1 MKTFKHLFAALM
13 LLCSVVVN
21 AHSFEVDGIYYNITN
36 TTNKTVEVTY
46 KGSSSSEYS
55 NEYTGNVVIPESVTY
70 NETTYSVASI
80 GNYAFYACSRL
91 TNIIIPNSVTSIGY
105 EAFYNCNGLT
115 SIKIPNSVTS
125 IGYETFYN
133 CSGLTSIEIPNSVTS
148 IGNYAFYNCS
158 GLTSATIGN
167 SVTSIGIYA
176 FNGCSGLTSINIPNS
191 VTNIGNSAFNGCSGL
206 TSMAVASGNTVYDSR
221 DNCNAII
228 ETVTNTLFAGCK
240 NTIIPNNVTTI
251 GSNAFYRC
259 SGLTS
264 VTIPNSVTTI
274 GSSAF
279 YGCSGLTSINIP
291 NSVTNIGNS
300 AFNGCSGLTSINIPN
315 SVTNIGN
322 SAFNGCL
329 GLTSITIGN
338 SVTSIGEYAFSSCN
352 LDYIYMSGTNPP
364 AINSNSFY
372 NINNSAVIVPDA
384 ALNNYRTA
392 DVWSDFASRIT
403 SNSKYNVVVNA
414 TAEYNTSGV
423 LNVIGVDEVANVVNI
438 KVIGTINSY
447 DVILFRDKMPLLKT
461 LDLSET
467 KVVANSH
474 AFFEGNCTSANNL
487 GAYTFNG
494 LSKLCSV
501 KLPKDLVAIESSMFK
516 NCISLHE
523 LEIPESVQ
531 YIGSN
536 AFYYCSALKAVK
548 MPKEMNSIGQSAFYN
563 CSSLKEITIP
573 KGIKSLPYHWDGLF
587 ESCSSLEKVIL
598 PDSLEEIGG
607 GSFYYCSKLKE
618 IKLPPTIRTI
628 GEKAF
633 YGCSSLEEIRIPS
646 AVKSIG
652 SEAFSGC
659 SKLQKVYTYTVEPTI
674 ITETTFSTF
683 GTATLYIPS
692 FSFWNYYWDED
703 GWKRFLNLADF
714 NEPYEYFYINNDYI
728 LNDDTGYIEGANG
741 NAPDADINTNGGF
754 IVEGEQGDDEEPN
767 QNLGDVNVDCDGN
780 GNSGT
785 IIGDNNLHID
795 DLHIRISVRGG
806 RWYFFAFPFDIFFKD
821 IKMQNGSDYVFR
833 YYDGEERGNN
843 GKGGWKDIEENH
855 LKAARGYIF
864 QCSANDVLILS
875 IKDVKF
881 KKEDKYNELV
891 AHVSENLKDA
901 SWNYVGNPYLSY
913 YDIAD
918 MDYSA
923 PVTVWD
929 GEKYIAIRPGDD
941 DYHFAP
947 YEAFFV
953 QKPVDQEAIG
963 FEGDKQMTNNQSK
976 DKKNQ
981 QNAARRTR
989 GINNERLLINLTIS
1003 DGTTTDRTRVVFNE
1017 KQSLAYETACDASKF
1032 ETNGV
1037 VQIYTIGN
1045 DGTHYA
1051 INERP
1056 ADNGRVVVG
1065 YTVPASG
1072 LFTIEAERMDVQ
1084 VVLVDTKNG
1093 ITHDLNEGAYT
1104 FSSNAGTFNERFE
1117 IKLNNYVGG
1126 ATAIDEVEENSEN
1139 AEKVYDLQGRK
1150 MERAE
1155 KGIYIVNGE
1164 KVIK

>member
-13 LLCSVVVN
+13 LLCSMAVN

-36 TTNKTVEVTY
+36 STDKKVYVTY
-46 KGSSSSEYS
+46 KDNNSNSAAYS
-55 NEYTGNVVIPESVTY
+55 GAIVIPKTVTY
-70 NETTYSVASI
+70 DGITYSVTSI
-80 GNYAFYACSRL
+80 GSWAFEDCSGLTSITIPNSVTSIEGSAFYGCSGLKEVHINDIVAWCSINFNGSYANPLYYTHNLYLNNKLITELVIPNGVTSIKNYAFCNCSGL
-91 TNIIIPNSVTSIGY
+91 TSITIPNSVTSIG
-105 EAFYNCNGLT
+105 T
-115 SIKIPNSVTS
+115 
-125 IGYETFYN
+125 
-133 CSGLTSIEIPNSVTS
+133 
-148 IGNYAFYNCS
+148 
-158 GLTSATIGN
+158 
-167 SVTSIGIYA
+167 
-176 FNGCSGLTSINIPNS
+176 
-191 VTNIGNSAFNGCSGL
+191 
-206 TSMAVASGNTVYDSR
+206 D
-221 DNCNAII
+221 
-228 ETVTNTLFAGCK
+228 
-240 NTIIPNNVTTI
+240 
-251 GSNAFYRC
+251 
-259 SGLTS
+259 
-264 VTIPNSVTTI
+264 
-274 GSSAF
+274 
-279 YGCSGLTSINIP
+279 
-291 NSVTNIGNS
+291 
-300 AFNGCSGLTSINIPN
+300 
-315 SVTNIGN
+315 
-322 SAFNGCL
+322 
-329 GLTSITIGN
+329 
-338 SVTSIGEYAFSSCN
+338 AFSGCN
-352 LDYIYMSGTNPP
+352 LDYIYVEGNNPA

-372 NINNSAVIVPDA
+372 NINRTAVIVPDA

-392 DVWSDFASRIT
+392 DVWSDFSSRIT
-403 SNSKYNVVVNA
+403 SYAKYNVVVNT
-414 TAEYNTSGV
+414 TAEYNTSGI
-423 LNVIGVDEVANVVNI
+423 LNVIGVDELINIVNI

-447 DVILFRDKMPLLKT
+447 DVILFRDKMPLLKS

-501 KLPKDLVAIESSMFK
+501 KLPKDLVAIESSMFE
-516 NCISLHE
+516 NCSSLHE

-531 YIGSN
+531 YVGSN
-536 AFYYCSALKAVK
+536 AFYNCSALKTIR
-548 MPKEMNSIGQSAFYN
+548 MPKEMNSIGLSAFYR

-573 KGIKSLPYHWDGLF
+573 KGIKSLPSSWEGLLG
-587 ESCSSLEKVIL
+587 SCSSLEKVIL
-598 PDSLEEIGG
+598 PDSLEGIGG
-607 GSFYYCSKLKE
+607 YSFKYCSKLKA

-628 GEKAF
+628 GEEAF

-652 SEAFSGC
+652 SKAFSGC

-683 GTATLYIPS
+683 QTATLYIPS
-692 FSFWNYYWDED
+692 FSEWNYFWDED
-703 GWKRFLNLADF
+703 GWKRFLNLAYF

-741 NAPDADINTNGGF
+741 NNPDADINTNGGF
-754 IVEGEQGDDEEPN
+754 VVEGEQGDDEEPN

-833 YYDGEERGNN
+833 YYDGEERGKN
-843 GKGGWKDIEENH
+843 GKGGWKDINENH

-875 IKDVKF
+875 IKDIKF
-881 KKEDKYNELV
+881 KKEDKFNELV

-901 SWNYVGNPYLSY
+901 SWNYIGNPYLSY

-1017 KQSLAYETACDASKF
+1017 QQSLAYETACDASKF
-1032 ETNGV
+1032 ETNGI
-1037 VQIYTIGN
+1037 VQIYTIDN

-1065 YTVPASG
+1065 YTVPTSG
-1072 LFTIEAERMDVQ
+1072 LFTIEAERMDAQ

-1093 ITHDLNEGAYT
+1093 ITHDLSEGAYT

-1117 IKLNNYVGG
+1117 IKLKNPVGG
-1126 ATAIDEVEENSEN
+1126 TTAIDEVEENGEN
-1139 AEKVYDLQGRK
+1139 AEIVYDLQGRK

>member
-13 LLCSVVVN
+13 LLCSVAVN
-21 AHSFEVDGIYYNITN
+21 AQYFEANGISYNITSESD
-36 TTNKTVEVTY
+36 KTVEVTRGVSKY
-46 KGSSSSEYS
+46 IGD
-55 NEYTGNVVIPESVTY
+55 VVIPQTATWTKSLDNWISTNKEGGSTSQRAYELDAKAGDVLSFDWSVSSESNYDWLTITLNDTEIVKQSGEQSGTY
-70 NETTYSVASI
+70 ETTFETAGTYTLVAKYSKDGSNSSGNDNGKIFNITFTGTVETKETTY
-80 GNYAFYACSRL
+80 N
-91 TNIIIPNSVTSIGY
+91 VTSIGN
-105 EAFYNCNGLT
+105 EAFYNC
-115 SIKIPNSVTS
+115 P
-125 IGYETFYN
+125 E
-133 CSGLTSIEIPNSVTS
+133 
-148 IGNYAFYNCS
+148 
-158 GLTSATIGN
+158 
-167 SVTSIGIYA
+167 
-176 FNGCSGLTSINIPNS
+176 
-191 VTNIGNSAFNGCSGL
+191 
-206 TSMAVASGNTVYDSR
+206 
-221 DNCNAII
+221 
-228 ETVTNTLFAGCK
+228 
-240 NTIIPNNVTTI
+240 
-251 GSNAFYRC
+251 
-259 SGLTS
+259 
-264 VTIPNSVTTI
+264 
-274 GSSAF
+274 
-279 YGCSGLTSINIP
+279 
-291 NSVTNIGNS
+291 
-300 AFNGCSGLTSINIPN
+300 
-315 SVTNIGN
+315 
-322 SAFNGCL
+322 
-329 GLTSITIGN
+329 LTSITIPN
-338 SVTSIGEYAFSSCN
+338 SITSIGNEAFYACN
-352 LDYIYMSGTNPP
+352 LDYIYVEGNNP
-364 AINSNSFY
+364 ATINSNSFD
-372 NINNSAVIVPDA
+372 NISRTAVIVPDA

-392 DVWSDFASRIT
+392 DVWSNFASRIT

-461 LDLSET
+461 LDLSEA
-467 KVVANSH
+467 KVVASSH
-474 AFFEGNCTSANNL
+474 AFFEGNCTGENNL

-494 LSKLCSV
+494 LSKLSSV
-501 KLPKDLVAIESSMFK
+501 KLPNDLVAIESSMFE
-516 NCISLHE
+516 NCSSLRE

-531 YIGSN
+531 YIGSG
-536 AFYYCSALKAVK
+536 AFCNCYALKAVKMPEKMKYISSGAFYDCSALATIK

-573 KGIKSLPYHWDGLF
+573 KGIKSLPDDSWNGLF
-587 ESCSSLEKVIL
+587 AYCSSLEKVIL
-598 PDSLEEIGG
+598 PDSLVEIGG
-607 GSFYYCSKLKE
+607 GSFKYCSNLKE
-618 IKLPPTIRTI
+618 IKLPPTVRTI

-633 YGCSSLEEIRIPS
+633 NGCSSLEEIRIPS

-659 SKLQKVYTYTVEPTI
+659 NKLQKVYTYTVEPTI

-703 GWKRFLNLADF
+703 GWKRFLNLTYF

-728 LNDDTGYIEGANG
+728 LNDDTGYIEGVDG

-754 IVEGEQGDDEEPN
+754 IVEGEQGDGEEPN

-833 YYDGEERGNN
+833 YYDGEERGKN
-843 GKGGWKDIEENH
+843 GKGGWKDINENH

-875 IKDVKF
+875 IKDIKF
-881 KKEDKYNELV
+881 KKEDKYNELI
-891 AHVSENLKDA
+891 AHMSDNLKDA

-918 MDYSA
+918 MNYSA

-929 GEKYIAIRPGDD
+929 GEKYVAIRPGDD

-953 QKPVDQEAIG
+953 QKPVDQDAIG

-976 DKKNQ
+976 EKKNQ

-1017 KQSLAYETACDASKF
+1017 QQSLAYETACDASKF
-1032 ETNGV
+1032 ETSGI

-1065 YTVPASG
+1065 YTVPTSG
-1072 LFTIEAERMDVQ
+1072 LFTIEAERMDAQ

-1093 ITHDLNEGAYT
+1093 ITHDLSEGAYT

-1117 IKLNNYVGG
+1117 IKLKNPVGG
-1126 ATAIDEVEENSEN
+1126 TTAIDEVEENGEN
-1139 AEKVYDLQGRK
+1139 AEIVYDLQGRK

>member
-1 MKTFKHLFAALM
+1 MKTFKHLFATLM

-21 AHSFEVDGIYYNITN
+21 AYNFEVDGIYYNITN
-36 TTNKTVEVTY
+36 STDKTVYVTY
-46 KGSSSSEYS
+46 KGNDSYS
-55 NEYTGNVVIPESVTY
+55 AAYSGAIVIPETVTY
-70 NETTYSVASI
+70 DGITYSVTSI
-80 GNYAFYACSRL
+80 SSSAFSGCSGL
-91 TNIIIPNSVTSIGY
+91 TSITIPNSVTSIGY
-105 EAFYNCNGLT
+105 DAFYRCSGLKEVHINDIVAWCSINFNSSYANPLYYAHNLYLNNKLITELVIPNGVTSIKNNAFEGCSGLT
-115 SIKIPNSVTS
+115 SITIPNSVTS
-125 IGYETFYN
+125 IGQE
-133 CSGLTSIEIPNSVTS
+133 
-148 IGNYAFYNCS
+148 AFD
-158 GLTSATIGN
+158 G
-167 SVTSIGIYA
+167 
-176 FNGCSGLTSINIPNS
+176 
-191 VTNIGNSAFNGCSGL
+191 
-206 TSMAVASGNTVYDSR
+206 
-221 DNCNAII
+221 
-228 ETVTNTLFAGCK
+228 
-240 NTIIPNNVTTI
+240 
-251 GSNAFYRC
+251 
-259 SGLTS
+259 
-264 VTIPNSVTTI
+264 
-274 GSSAF
+274 
-279 YGCSGLTSINIP
+279 
-291 NSVTNIGNS
+291 
-300 AFNGCSGLTSINIPN
+300 
-315 SVTNIGN
+315 
-322 SAFNGCL
+322 
-329 GLTSITIGN
+329 
-338 SVTSIGEYAFSSCN
+338 CN
-352 LDYIYMSGTNPP
+352 LDYIYVEGNNPA

-372 NINNSAVIVPDA
+372 DINRTAVIVPDA

-403 SNSKYNVVVNA
+403 SNSKYNVVVNT
-414 TAEYNTSGV
+414 TAEYNTSGI
-423 LNVIGVDEVANVVNI
+423 LNVIGVDELINIVNI

-447 DVILFRDKMPLLKT
+447 DVILFRDKMPLLKS

-501 KLPKDLVAIESSMFK
+501 KLPKDLVAIGNSMFE
-516 NCISLHE
+516 NCSSLRE

-548 MPKEMNSIGQSAFYN
+548 MPKEMNSIGQNAFYN

-573 KGIKSLPYHWDGLF
+573 KGIKSLPDDSWNGLF
-587 ESCSSLEKVIL
+587 GNCSKLEKVTL
-598 PDSLEEIGG
+598 PDSLEVIGG
-607 GSFYYCSKLKE
+607 GSFKYCSNLKE
-618 IKLPPTIRTI
+618 IKLPPTVRTI

-652 SEAFSGC
+652 SQAFSGC

-683 GTATLYIPS
+683 QTATLYIPS
-692 FSFWNYYWDED
+692 FSEWNYFWDED
-703 GWKRFLNLADF
+703 GWKRFLNLTYF

-741 NAPDADINTNGGF
+741 NNPDADINTNGGF
-754 IVEGEQGDDEEPN
+754 VVEGEQGDDEEPN

-833 YYDGEERGNN
+833 YYDGKERGEN
-843 GKGGWKDIEENH
+843 GKGGWKDINENH

-875 IKDVKF
+875 IKDIKF

-891 AHVSENLKDA
+891 AHMSENLKDA

-918 MDYSA
+918 MNYSA

-929 GEKYIAIRPGDD
+929 GEKYVAIRPGDD